1 MRTLATA
8 TKGEISMSD
17 RHLHPDP
24 AYLRAIGP
32 RDPLAANLYA
42 RSLRSAYFRAMTSTL
57 LRFVWRHI
65 KQRFKSSPQSK
76 SGGEPF
82 EPFLPL
88 ISASEQKEGKG

>member
-1 MRTLATA
+1 
-8 TKGEISMSD
+8 MSD
-17 RHLHPDP
+17 RYLHRDP
-24 AYLRAIGP
+24 GYLRAIGP

-42 RSLRSAYFRAMTSTL
+42 RSLRSAYFKAIASAL

-82 EPFLPL
+82 EPFLP
-88 ISASEQKEGKG
+88 ITPASEQKEGKR